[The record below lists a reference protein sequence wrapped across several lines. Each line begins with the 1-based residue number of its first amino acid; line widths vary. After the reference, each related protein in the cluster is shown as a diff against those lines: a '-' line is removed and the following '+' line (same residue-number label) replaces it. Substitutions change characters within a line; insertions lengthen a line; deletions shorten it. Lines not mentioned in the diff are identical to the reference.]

1 MKLIIFFCL
10 GGLLASCSATNLLR
24 RAEVLIDRAEAKG
37 AKWKTDSV
45 FQTIEFT
52 APKLTFS
59 TTLNDPNWTDTLY
72 LRGKDSIQVKIKRII
87 TPGKKETVYVQ
98 ADCPEQKIQKKVA
111 TAINKKIEAGYSVW
125 QMVILGIV
133 AVIVGYFI
141 SIAVNSFRRNR

>member
-1 MKLIIFFCL
+1 MRLIIFFCL
-10 GGLLASCSATNLLR
+10 VVLLASCSATNLLR

-37 AKWKTDSV
+37 AKWKTDTT

-59 TTLNDPNWTDTLY
+59 TTLNDPDWSDTLY
-72 LRGKDSIQVKIKRII
+72 LRGKDSIQVKIKRTVIQ
-87 TPGKKETVYVQ
+87 GKKETVYVK
-98 ADCPEQKIQKKVA
+98 ADCPELVIEKRVPVA
-111 TAINKKIEAGYSVW
+111 VNKKIESGYSMW

-133 AVIVGYFI
+133 AVIVGYFS